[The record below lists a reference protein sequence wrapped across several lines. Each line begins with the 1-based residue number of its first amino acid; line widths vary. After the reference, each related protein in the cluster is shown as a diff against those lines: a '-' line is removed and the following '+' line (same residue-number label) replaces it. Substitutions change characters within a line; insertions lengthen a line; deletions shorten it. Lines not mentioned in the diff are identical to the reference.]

1 MYVELHARSAFSF
14 LRAVSLPEQLAE
26 GAAQF
31 QMPALALCDRDGFY
45 GAPRFFARAKE
56 HGLRPIIGAELTLGD
71 GSVLPLLVETRQG
84 YRNLCRLI
92 TRAKL
97 RAEKNKSAVRWE
109 EIPEFANGL
118 IALTGDEEGPLRRA
132 LDTRKIGKVG
142 KVLQRLQGIFDREH
156 LFVELQRHHLRGEE
170 ET

>member
-14 LRAVSLPEQLAE
+14 LRAASLPEQMAE
-26 GAAQF
+26 AAAQE
-31 QMPALALCDRDGFY
+31 QMPALALCDRNGVY

-56 HGLRPIIGAELTLGD
+56 LGLRPIIGAELTMED
-71 GSVLPLLVETRQG
+71 GSVLPVLVETRQG

-109 EIPEFANGL
+109 EMPEFADGL
-118 IALTGDEEGPLRRA
+118 VALTGDDDGPLPRA
-132 LDTRKIGKVG
+132 LQTRKETKVEA
-142 KVLQRLQGIFDREH
+142 VLQRLQNVFDRDH
-156 LFVELQRHHLRGEE
+156 LFVEIQ
-170 ET
+170 